1 MRISKRFLVATTA
14 LTLSMSAAA
23 HADDNKAFLEQ
34 IGSDNSAS
42 VDQSLGNTNQAGGQ
56 QGSSSASGNAMV
68 QNGDDNS
75 LDIVQSGDDN
85 FIGVRRGQGGVN
97 NGVTQ
102 TGDDNSATVTQSSV
116 TNVVNVIEQTTS
128 AGFFGFGAGAGNELS
143 ITQSSVGS
151 VPRTGTLSGDGNL
164 LTAVRQTSTG
174 SVKNRVTVSQNVN
187 VAVGNGYRR
196 NQIGG
201 SRGQNESAGLIMENS
216 NLNQGNNGIVQVG
229 SGNMA
234 DLTQDGTHN
243 FIQLVNQRGSSNQAT
258 ATQNGAN
265 NMIAT
270 IDQDGGILGGF
281 NNTANVSQSGTDNG
295 RYGLTLPNAD
305 SVGATSSSV
314 IQNGSEN
321 SVTYSAQGDTNEF
334 GFTQIGAFNTVGSV
348 LVTGSGNQ
356 TAGNQVGAA
365 NTITIAPIV
374 GDDNDVGV
382 KQLGAFN
389 QATLELTNGSDRNAL
404 LVDQTDA
411 LNNASIFVEGDDN
424 FASLTQ
430 IGTNGFTLSMTGDA
444 NNNTSL
450 SGTFG
455 GNAASV
461 GLTEGVFTQDGFG
474 NSFNGDIA
482 GSNNLMAALQDGN
495 FNTITASVTG
505 DGNQSAVSQ
514 LGSSNTAS
522 YTQSGGT
529 NNAGIMQ

>member
-14 LTLSMSAAA
+14 LTLSMSVAA

-42 VDQSLGNTNQAGGQ
+42 VDQSLGNTNQAGGV
-56 QGSSSASGNAMV
+56 QGGSTAAGNAML
-68 QNGDDNS
+68 QDGNNNA
-75 LDIVQSGDDN
+75 LNIVQSGDDN
-85 FIGVRRGQGGVN
+85 FIGVSRSGNG

-102 TGDDNSATVTQSSV
+102 TGNDNSATVTQSSV
-116 TNVVNVIEQTTS
+116 TNVVNVIEQTANS
-128 AGFFGFGAGAGNELS
+128 FFGSTGNELT

-151 VPRTGTLSGDGNL
+151 TPRDVGGPLSGDGNL
-164 LTAVRQTSTG
+164 LTAVRQTSIG
-174 SVKNRVTVSQNVN
+174 PVKNSVTVSQNVN
-187 VAVGNGYRR
+187 VANTSRYTR

-201 SRGQNESAGLIMENS
+201 NQVQNENAGLIFEDS

-234 DLTQDGTHN
+234 NLTQDGTRN
-243 FIQLVNQRGSSNQAT
+243 FIQLVDQRGGSNQAT
-258 ATQNGAN
+258 ATQNGAF

-270 IDQDGGILGGF
+270 IDQDGGLFGGF
-281 NNTANVSQSGTDNG
+281 NNSANVSQSGFGNG
-295 RYGLTLPNAD
+295 RDGLTLPNAG

-314 IQNGSEN
+314 IQNGDDN
-321 SVTYSAQGDTNEF
+321 SVTYSAQGDSNEF
-334 GFTQIGAFNTVGSV
+334 GFTQIGTFNTVGSV
-348 LVTGSGNQ
+348 LITGSGNQ
-356 TAGNQVGAA
+356 TAGYQAGVS

-382 KQLGAFN
+382 RQVGAFN

-404 LVDQTDA
+404 LVDQTGAFNDA
-411 LNNASIFVEGDDN
+411 DIFVEGDDN

-430 IGTNGFTLSMTGDA
+430 IGTNGFTLSMSGDE
-444 NNNTSL
+444 NNNTTL

-461 GLTEGVFTQDGFG
+461 GLTEGVFTQDGLG
-474 NSFNGDIA
+474 NSFAGDIA

-514 LGSSNTAS
+514 MGNFNTAS